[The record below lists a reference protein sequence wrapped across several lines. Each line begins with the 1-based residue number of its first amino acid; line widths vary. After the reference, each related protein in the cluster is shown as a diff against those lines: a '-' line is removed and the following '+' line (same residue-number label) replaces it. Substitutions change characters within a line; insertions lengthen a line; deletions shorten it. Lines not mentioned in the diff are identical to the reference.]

1 MDIGDSAGDGF
12 DGFGAT
18 GEKKPR
24 VLPSDLPTSLDDRR
38 HVQTEFV
45 AETEMYDGWQGE
57 LRPYHSLH
65 PFRPSFA
72 PLYLL
77 YPTLTNDKGESQF
90 LTTPAPAK
98 PLDFGSLS
106 LNDRD
111 YNDDLTKAPK
121 DSDTRL
127 MEMLAA
133 QAAHQAG
140 PGFEDEQEIANDEG
154 RSDSEKRDLLQ
165 KAMNMAASNGDV
177 EKVRKLL
184 SGDAKAYVDLNATD
198 EDGTPPLIYASCFV
212 SYT

>member
-1 MDIGDSAGDGF
+1 
-12 DGFGAT
+12 
-18 GEKKPR
+18 
-24 VLPSDLPTSLDDRR
+24 
-38 HVQTEFV
+38 
-45 AETEMYDGWQGE
+45 
-57 LRPYHSLH
+57 
-65 PFRPSFA
+65 
-72 PLYLL
+72 
-77 YPTLTNDKGESQF
+77 
-90 LTTPAPAK
+90 
-98 PLDFGSLS
+98 
-106 LNDRD
+106 
-111 YNDDLTKAPK
+111 
-121 DSDTRL
+121 

-212 SYT
+212 SYP